1 MERVAASSIEQDYD
15 REEMV
20 APALN
25 RRNTPGLN
33 SYLKVVLDDSALTR
47 LHEMTDI
54 IKKQAEN
61 DIRRNADPDSGTR
74 KKPLRIRP
82 RSLGHDLLFRR

>member
-1 MERVAASSIEQDYD
+1 MSMSWEALPQRQISNRGRNRRLRMERVAASSIEQDYD

-33 SYLKVVLDDSALTR
+33 S
-47 LHEMTDI
+47 
-54 IKKQAEN
+54 
-61 DIRRNADPDSGTR
+61 
-74 KKPLRIRP
+74 
-82 RSLGHDLLFRR
+82 